1 MLATGWS
8 ASARHRNRLPCLRL
22 GPAAETWPGWV
33 WVCWVLERR
42 HRWPHGV
49 GLPARPEGSCTKR
62 RPRFDRPPAL
72 DAWTL
77 AELVEEDE
85 EGLGRS
91 ASVPPHAWT
100 KINRGRWPSEYIRV
114 ELFAEPRVKPQP
126 MQKLMLTTTSE
137 SGHPT
142 NVVAPVMR
150 KLAWSRPTPGYGELL
165 AAEIINRIAPATIR
179 AATTHNKVRVSGV
192 SVREA

>member
-114 ELFAEPRVKPQP
+114 EL
-126 MQKLMLTTTSE
+126 
-137 SGHPT
+137 
-142 NVVAPVMR
+142 
-150 KLAWSRPTPGYGELL
+150 
-165 AAEIINRIAPATIR
+165 
-179 AATTHNKVRVSGV
+179 
-192 SVREA
+192 